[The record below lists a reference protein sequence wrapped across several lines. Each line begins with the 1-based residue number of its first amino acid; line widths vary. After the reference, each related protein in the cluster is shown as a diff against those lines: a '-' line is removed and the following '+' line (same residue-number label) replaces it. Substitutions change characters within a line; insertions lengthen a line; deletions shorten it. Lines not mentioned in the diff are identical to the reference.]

1 MELGKLVSE
10 LTATYLACNRNWPQF
25 VRRVRTRPCLHHHVQ
40 NLPHPAAKYLGQL
53 RTIGAPV
60 QCSTPDWTLNR
71 RNDAAYRGSHQ
82 SASQYLSFSESE
94 MADMI
99 RKGYWIALPYAVVK
113 DLPNLQLS
121 PMGVVPQR
129 ERRPR
134 TIVDY
139 TFSGVNQEA
148 ARGAPLE
155 AMQFGKALD
164 RILQRILAANPR
176 HGPTYILKIDLS
188 DGFYRVRLRAE
199 DIPTLGVAFPVGPGE
214 EPLVALPL
222 TLPMG

>member
-25 VRRVRTRPCLHHHVQ
+25 VRRVRNRPCLHHHVQ
-40 NLPHPAAKYLGQL
+40 NLLHPAAKYLGRL
-53 RTIGAPV
+53 HTIGAPI
-60 QCSTPDWTLNR
+60 QCLTPDWSLNR
-71 RNDAAYRGSHQ
+71 CNDTARRGSHQ
-82 SASQYLSFSESE
+82 SASQYLAFSEAE

-99 RKGYWIALPYAVVK
+99 RKGYWVALPYSVVK
-113 DLPNLQLS
+113 DLPNLRLS
-121 PMGVVPQR
+121 PMGVVPQC

-139 TFSGVNQEA
+139 TFSCVNQEA

-155 AMQFGKALD
+155 AMQFGKTLE

-176 HGPTYILKIDLS
+176 HGPTYMLKIDLS
-188 DGFYRVRLRAE
+188 DGFYRIRL
-199 DIPTLGVAFPVGPGE
+199 
-214 EPLVALPL
+214 
-222 TLPMG
+222 